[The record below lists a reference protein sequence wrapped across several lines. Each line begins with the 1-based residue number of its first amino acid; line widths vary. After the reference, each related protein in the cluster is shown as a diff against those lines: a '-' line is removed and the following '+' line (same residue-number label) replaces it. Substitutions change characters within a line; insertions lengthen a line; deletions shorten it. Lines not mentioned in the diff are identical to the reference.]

1 MANSKYEKVFN
12 LIFKKRFFQF
22 FKYFYILLLI
32 CSFLGIAS
40 YHIIGLSEFF
50 RLDSHI
56 QSDLFYTA
64 IEFSIFLL
72 LTIIAGISLFFW
84 RKKSKIFLTLYSL
97 IPVYHILLYFILDL
111 CFHRIIRWHN
121 VFIYGLVIYI
131 PSILLGWF
139 YNFTM
144 CLINQQIEK
153 TNVEIINAENQMLN
167 GSQQ

>member
-22 FKYFYILLLI
+22 LKYFYILLLI

-97 IPVYHILLYFILDL
+97 IPVYFMLLYFILDL
-111 CFHRIIRWHN
+111 CYHDVRWN
-121 VFIYGLVIYI
+121 KVFIYGLVIYI

-139 YNFTM
+139 YNFIM
-144 CLINQQIEK
+144 RLINQQIEK
-153 TNVEIINAENQMLN
+153 INVEIINAENQMLN